1 MAGVTN
7 VTLDRLPLDNRR
19 QRRCPAMT
27 PRAVRANAGA
37 TREVIADY
45 ALTWATTHA
54 VAEAAK

>member
-1 MAGVTN
+1 
-7 VTLDRLPLDNRR
+7 
-19 QRRCPAMT
+19 MT